1 MSLSPDEI
9 AALFSQPSGTYAFA
23 RWGRPI
29 APVVFGVDDATLTVI
44 KQAAVA
50 ITTLAIHE
58 LTEIDQ
64 ELASNLMLFFVSDW
78 TELSDAPQ
86 LHGLVPDL
94 ADLVARLTLAEA
106 NQYRIFRFD
115 SSGAIMACMVFLRM
129 DEHLA
134 AIPAETFAL
143 GQMVQ
148 VIVTWSET
156 AFREVSPLMWDGN
169 TTVLRPD
176 ICLVIRA
183 AYDPVLP
190 SSARDPSH
198 ALRLFARTQVI
209 ENA

>member
-1 MSLSPDEI
+1 MSLSPDDI
-9 AALFSQPSGTYAFA
+9 AALFSRPDGTYAFA

-50 ITTLAIHE
+50 ITTLANHE

-86 LHGLVPDL
+86 LHGLVSDL
-94 ADLVARLTLAEA
+94 ADLVARLALAQA

-115 SSGAIMACMVFLRM
+115 RSGAIMACMVFLRV
-129 DEHLA
+129 DDHLA

-148 VIVTWSET
+148 AILTWSET
-156 AFREVSPLMWDGN
+156 AFREVSPLMWDG
-169 TTVLRPD
+169 TATVLRPD
-176 ICLVIRA
+176 IGLIIRA

>member
-1 MSLSPDEI
+1 MSLSPDDL
-9 AALFSQPSGTYAFA
+9 AALFSRPDGTYAFA

-29 APVVFGVDDATLTVI
+29 APVVFGVDDATLAVI

-50 ITTLAIHE
+50 VTTLANHE

-94 ADLVARLTLAEA
+94 ADLVARLALAQA

-115 SSGAIMACMVFLRM
+115 RSGAIMACMVFLRV
-129 DEHLA
+129 DDHLA

-148 VIVTWSET
+148 AILTWSET
-156 AFREVSPLMWDGN
+156 AFREVSPLMWDG
-169 TTVLRPD
+169 TATVLRPD
-176 ICLVIRA
+176 IGLVIRA